1 MSRGGSGRGP
11 TVSEHDSRPIEVR
24 LEAAF
29 DRFNRAVILGMEPTP
44 LLFME
49 ALEAEGLQLS
59 LTVPDTV
66 DDPAATAPR
75 ADRIGP
81 GQVRALF

>member
-1 MSRGGSGRGP
+1 
-11 TVSEHDSRPIEVR
+11 VSEHDSRPIEVR

-59 LTVPDTV
+59 LKVPDTV
-66 DDPAATAPR
+66 DDSAAARR
-75 ADRIGP
+75 ADQIVP
-81 GQVRALF
+81 GRVRALF